1 MNNSLN
7 TSMYQI
13 THGTYLLFEKFLLF
27 ISNSNVTGHSALDL
41 ATVLSPLQNL
51 YLGGEAQRKQ
61 TVRK

>member
-1 MNNSLN
+1 
-7 TSMYQI
+7 MYQI